1 MSPDNTSTPSDQAA
15 GSAESPQQI
24 RLELDANEAPTC
36 YANMCAVT
44 PMPLELVLDFVLMTA
59 PPERQRGP
67 VKIGSRVVM
76 NYHSAKQLLVALQR
90 AVQRQE
96 AMYGPIELDPRK
108 RLTPAARE
116 SIAQQA
122 SSSDNAAG
130 GASPSSDEEKSTD

>member
-1 MSPDNTSTPSDQAA
+1 MSPDNASTPPGQDA
-15 GSAESPQQI
+15 GGPDSSQQI
-24 RLELDANEAPTC
+24 RLELNANEAPTC

-44 PMPLELVLDFVLMTA
+44 PMPLEIVLDFVLMTS

-67 VKIGSRVVM
+67 VNIGSRVVM
-76 NYHSAKQLLVALQR
+76 NYHSAKQLMLALQR

-96 AMYGPIELDPRK
+96 AMYGTIELDPRK

-122 SSSDNAAG
+122 PASDNAGEQGPQG
-130 GASPSSDEEKSTD
+130 GGE